1 MTRDRLALA
10 PLPTTGGGRSG
21 RRATGL
27 NDPPSDGLAEGTQL
41 HPHQARHVSL
51 RFVWGFGIDAT
62 LEDAVTRELVDTI
75 DPAIQE
81 AASHYQCATDPQG
94 LMMWRKA

>member
-1 MTRDRLALA
+1 M
-10 PLPTTGGGRSG
+10 
-21 RRATGL
+21 
-27 NDPPSDGLAEGTQL
+27 
-41 HPHQARHVSL
+41 SL